1 MALQLFSNDFMT
13 IDVGFRYIKIVQL
26 RKKKNNDLTIV
37 NYGIGDTPRG
47 CIKNGAIKD
56 KAKVVAEIKRV
67 IEQHGLSAK
76 DAKIVVSGTNI
87 ITRIIMVDKVEDK
100 ELDSRIWAEIRNYL
114 PINFDDHRVDYKVL
128 DTVKNGEQEKMRIF
142 VTAVAKKIINSYI
155 EIIKE
160 LHLKPL
166 SVDIPAN
173 SISKFFQKDI
183 EFRESDII
191 IKKQKFARVAT
202 GTDAVIDFGSE
213 TTIVNILKNKIPE
226 FNRVIL
232 KGSSNIDQ
240 TIAEYVNL
248 EKNQLDKAE
257 RYKKMYGLV
266 TYRDPNNELE
276 WQCSEAARRVID
288 DIARNVKMCF
298 NFYAERCGGEQ
309 IGKIFMV
316 GGGSKLKG
324 IREYFEDA
332 FSVPAYPINYVDIRG
347 IEFAPELNIEK
358 INYLIN
364 AIGIAL

>member
-1 MALQLFSNDFMT
+1 MALQLFTSDFLT

-26 RKKKNNDLTIV
+26 RKKKNNDLTII
-37 NYGIGDTPRG
+37 NYGIGDTPKG

-56 KAKVVAEIKRV
+56 KAKVVDEIRRV
-67 IEQHGLSAK
+67 IDEHGLSAK
-76 DAKIVVSGTNI
+76 EAKIVISGTNI

-100 ELDSRIWAEIRNYL
+100 EVDKKVWSEIHNYL
-114 PINFDDHRVDYKVL
+114 PIDFDEHRVDYKVL
-128 DTVKNGEQEKMRIF
+128 DVVKSGEQEKMRIF

-160 LHLKPL
+160 LKLKPL

-183 EFRESDII
+183 EFKESDIVARSGRRSRI
-191 IKKQKFARVAT
+191 ISS
-202 GTDAVIDFGSE
+202 TDAVIDLGSE

-232 KGSSNIDQ
+232 QGSSNIDQ
-240 TIAEYVNL
+240 AIMEHINL
-248 EKNQLDKAE
+248 EKGQSDKAE
-257 RYKKMYGLV
+257 RYKKMYGIV
-266 TYRDPNNELE
+266 TYRDPNNDLE
-276 WQCSEAARRVID
+276 WHCNEATRKIID
-288 DIARNVKMCF
+288 EIAKNIKMCF
-298 NFYAERCGGEQ
+298 NFYIERCGGEQ
-309 IGKIFMV
+309 IGRIFLV

-324 IREYFEDA
+324 IKEYFEDI
-332 FSVPAYPINYVDIRG
+332 FGIQTYPINYVDIRG